1 MRASYLARIVLKLK
15 KAGFNV
21 VKISIKFAIVFS
33 LIFATNLALA
43 EQPKVRTSAHG
54 YAFITAGIGEEEVDE
69 MKHQAKNFTLNL
81 LFSEGTVGRWATNV
95 NVNIYDEA
103 SNLVFR
109 IVGAKPV
116 LYVNLP
122 AGTYTILA
130 NNNGNKLRYKTTLES
145 NTNKKVV
152 LNWKD
157 FVDEDMP
164 LDGEGN

>member
-1 MRASYLARIVLKLK
+1 ML
-15 KAGFNV
+15 
-21 VKISIKFAIVFS
+21 FA
-33 LIFATNLALA
+33 LIFAAGFASA

-54 YAFITAGIGEEEVDE
+54 YAFITAGIGEEEVAE
-69 MKHQAKNFTLNL
+69 MKRQAKHFTLNL
-81 LFSEGTVGRWATNV
+81 LFSEGVVGRWATNV

-130 NNNGNKLRYKTTLES
+130 NNNGNKLRHKVTLEAGA
-145 NTNKKVV
+145 NQKVI

-157 FVDEDMP
+157 FVEEDMP
-164 LDGEGN
+164 LDAEGN

>member
-1 MRASYLARIVLKLK
+1 MRYKPLVLA
-15 KAGFNV
+15 G
-21 VKISIKFAIVFS
+21 
-33 LIFATNLALA
+33 LIFTTQFAAA
-43 EQPKVRTSAHG
+43 EVPKVRNSAQG
-54 YAFITAGIGEEEVDE
+54 VAYITAGIGEEEVAV
-69 MKHQAKNFTLNL
+69 MKRQAKNFTLNL
-81 LFSEGTVGRWATNV
+81 LFSEGVVGRWATNV

-103 SNLVFR
+103 SNLMFR
-109 IVGAKPV
+109 VVAAQPV

-130 NNNGNKLRYKTTLES
+130 NNNGNKLRHKVTLQDGV
-145 NTNKKVV
+145 NQKVI

>member
-1 MRASYLARIVLKLK
+1 MNKIRYKFLVLA
-15 KAGFNV
+15 G
-21 VKISIKFAIVFS
+21 
-33 LIFATNLALA
+33 LIFTTQFAAA
-43 EQPKVRTSAHG
+43 EAPKVRTSAHG
-54 YAFITAGIGEEEVDE
+54 YAFVTAGIGEEEVDT
-69 MKHQAKNFTLNL
+69 MKRQAKNFTLNL
-81 LFSEGTVGRWATNV
+81 LFSEGTVGRWATDV

-130 NNNGNKLRYKTTLES
+130 NNNGNKLREKITLEGA
-145 NTNKKVV
+145 TNKKVV
-152 LNWKD
+152 LNWKE

-164 LDGEGN
+164 LDAEGN

>member
-1 MRASYLARIVLKLK
+1 MLL
-15 KAGFNV
+15 
-21 VKISIKFAIVFS
+21 S
-33 LIFATNLALA
+33 LILLSNLALA
-43 EQPKVRTSAHG
+43 DLPKIRNSPTGIAYMTG
-54 YAFITAGIGEEEVDE
+54 GIGEEEVAV

-81 LFSEGTVGRWATNV
+81 LFSEGVVGRWVTDI

-103 SNLVFR
+103 SNLMFR
-109 IVGAKPV
+109 IVGAKNV

-130 NNNGNKLRYKTTLES
+130 NNAGQKLRHKVTLED
-145 NTNKKVV
+145 NVNQKVV